1 MEVSHQRKLKSGAE
15 YDYLFP
21 KANGNEETLKWD
33 ANVYDTLDFIPK
45 IVYKTLNDT
54 KALSKLLKGK
64 SLYETCNKIWDFVY
78 NHIQYNKDE
87 DGVEQLR
94 RPARS
99 WMDRVR
105 GVDCDCYTV
114 FISSILTNLNIPH
127 TYRITK
133 YHYKTNF
140 QHIYPIVPTTDGH
153 YITIDAVVN
162 KFNYEEPFTKKHDS
176 PMNLTYLNG
185 IEPNEDNTLM
195 AITMDTELAN
205 LPTFE
210 EVDGLGKVKFGTVLK
225 KIAHGANIANPG
237 MAVLRLGVLASMK
250 LNMFHLAKNLRYA
263 YLTDEQA
270 KEQGIDLEKLKH
282 LRKIHK
288 KMEDIFYG
296 AGGSLKVLKKEILT
310 SKGNKDHSV
319 KGFEDDYLYGIDDF
333 DEHTPLAQLL
343 AGFYDE
349 ESGTNGLGVIA
360 TSAAIAS
367 VSTVLATMAGLVAKL
382 GVIKKGVDNVTHP
395 NSANSSNGNGTDYSP
410 TATDATVT
418 PDDPNQPDV
427 NAIPQG
433 ANTSGRYKAPFK
445 KPAPATIAPVE
456 TLPATTTTILPAT
469 TTVATLPDTTAKLTF
484 SETATT
490 WMKDNKT
497 AIIVGTVVAA
507 AAVIALVEVRH
518 YRKHHPK
525 LIPKPTQTPS
535 LSGTPKTR
543 KKKRGKKDKKSAI
556 ALL

>member
-1 MEVSHQRKLKSGAE
+1 MQVSHQRKISSGAE

-21 KANGNEETLKWD
+21 KANGKEITLKWD
-33 ANVYDTLDFIPK
+33 ANVYDTLEFIPK
-45 IVYKTLNDT
+45 IVYKTLPDT
-54 KALSKLLKGK
+54 KALSKILKGK
-64 SLYETCNKIWDFVY
+64 SVYETCNKIWDFVY
-78 NHIQYNKDE
+78 NHIQYHHDE
-87 DGVEQLR
+87 EGVEQLR

-114 FISSILTNLNIPH
+114 FISSILTNLSIPH

-133 YHYKTNF
+133 YHNKENY
-140 QHIYPIVPTTDGH
+140 QHIYPIVPTTDGK
-153 YITIDAVVN
+153 YITIDAVVT
-162 KFNYEEPFTKKHDS
+162 KFNYEEPYTDKKDT
-176 PMNLTYLNG
+176 PMNLSYLNG
-185 IEPNEDNTLM
+185 IESEQENSLM
-195 AITMDTELAN
+195 AIRTHKELAK
-205 LPTFE
+205 LPDFE
-210 EVDGLGKVKFGTVLK
+210 EFDGLGKIKFGAVLK

-250 LNMFHLAKNLRYA
+250 LNIFHLAKNLRYA

-270 KEQGIDLEKLKH
+270 KEQGIDMEKLKH

-319 KGFEDDYLYGIDDF
+319 KGFEDDYLSGVEDF

-349 ESGTNGLGVIA
+349 ENSTNGLGVIA

-382 GVIKKGVDNVTHP
+382 GAIKKGVTNVINP
-395 NSANSSNGNGTDYSP
+395 NAANNNSTDANSGNGNS
-410 TATDATVT
+410 DATVDT
-418 PDDPNQPDV
+418 PDDTS
-427 NAIPQG
+427 AIPANTNQRLRKKNP
-433 ANTSGRYKAPFK
+433 ANTSSTTTDNLPVTTTTSL
-445 KPAPATIAPVE
+445 PATIE
-456 TLPATTTTILPAT
+456 TPL
-469 TTVATLPDTTAKLTF
+469 DTAKLTAV
-484 SETATT
+484 EKATT
-490 WMKDNKT
+490 WVKDNPIKL
-497 AIIVGTVVAA
+497 AVGAAAIVGLLAF
-507 AAVIALVEVRH
+507 VEVKH
-518 YRKHHPK
+518 YKKHHPK
-525 LIPKPTQTPS
+525 QAPITTAAVQPALA
-535 LSGTPKTR
+535 GTPKSR
-543 KKKRGKKDKKSAI
+543 KKKRGKKNKKSAI